1 MKELSVKDYEL
12 VSGGGAPLVWAGAGV
27 AAYVGSKMYS
37 GEEITALGLVS
48 SAVGGG
54 VGGAAAHV
62 GRIGWASSITSSF
75 LGGAT
80 EGLINSS
87 FGGASNSSFGGA
99 NDSSSKST
107 DESGSDYGDG
117 TDYQY

>member
-1 MKELSVKDYEL
+1 M
-12 VSGGGAPLVWAGAGV
+12 WAGAGV

-62 GRIGWASSITSSF
+62 GRIGWASPITSSF
-75 LGGAT
+75 LDFT
-80 EGLINSS
+80 IYEVVDKVV
-87 FGGASNSSFGGA
+87 A
-99 NDSSSKST
+99 N
-107 DESGSDYGDG
+107 GYF
-117 TDYQY
+117 

>member
-12 VSGGGAPLVWAGAGV
+12 VLGGAPLVWAGAGV

-54 VGGAAAHV
+54 VGGATTHV
-62 GRIGWASSITSSF
+62 GRIGWASPITSSF

-87 FGGASNSSFGGA
+87 FGGASNS
-99 NDSSSKST
+99 
-107 DESGSDYGDG
+107 
-117 TDYQY
+117 